1 MEMFKKLTGAL
12 LVSILVVSA
21 CGGDDGGQVR
31 RIDSGGSASVSGSG
45 SGSGSASGIDS
56 GSGSASASGSASGT
70 SPEGGPSPEMGAY
83 RPLSDVSGHSL
94 VVLDICAINQAL
106 PVDSPIDYDRVE
118 AIYTEGGSS
127 MTGDGAARTLAGFAR
142 AERDEEIWND
152 YVDYYGDPNWL
163 DSYVM
168 SAVRGS
174 GDFAGEPDLVR
185 RQAIAKGVQNQIMI
199 AWTLHELVAA
209 LDKAAD
215 GSFDID
221 SGAPHNWD
229 EGWAF
234 YHGAAPD
241 CAPYATA
248 DKRGDNFGTGTSV
261 NDALAAAF
269 TRGAE
274 ALAAGDADAAR
285 TEYEEIVRQ
294 ITITYLQAA
303 IRYAYQM
310 DDALQSDDAELARI
324 AQAEGGAFYR
334 VIEPLVAQA
343 DEAAARAV
351 GARFALSAGPPQPG
365 SGPMVS
371 GVLSSLYADLGISP
385 AEIGSLPAASP
396 ENGAAE
402 GSDPEVEAVMASYR
416 IVFDSATPF
425 DEKLPYLEDAERL
438 RSTFAAYVETAQ
450 NFGGISLDP
459 TAVEINGDT
468 AEVTYNVIF
477 GERTAYSDLTGEAVR
492 KDGVWTVTRERF
504 CTFMSSARVSCP
516 SG

>member
-1 MEMFKKLTGAL
+1 MFKKTTGAL
-12 LVSILVVSA
+12 LAAALLVAA
-21 CGGDDGGQVR
+21 CGGDDGGEVR
-31 RIDSGGSASVSGSG
+31 RIDSGE
-45 SGSGSASGIDS
+45 
-56 GSGSASASGSASGT
+56 SGSASASGSTSGSASGIA
-70 SPEGGPSPEMGAY
+70 SASDPSSQMGAY

-94 VVLDICAINQAL
+94 AVLDICAINQAL

-118 AIYTEGGSS
+118 RIYAEGGSS
-127 MTGDGAARTLAGFAR
+127 VTGDGSARTLAGFAR
-142 AERDEEIWND
+142 TERDEEIWND
-152 YVDYYGDPNWL
+152 YVGYYGDPNWL

-168 SAVRGS
+168 SAIRGS

-185 RQAIAKGVQNQIMI
+185 RQAISKGVQNQIMI
-199 AWTLHELVAA
+199 AWTLHELTAA
-209 LDKAAD
+209 LEKAAD

-241 CAPYATA
+241 CAPYSTA

-269 TRGAE
+269 TRGVE
-274 ALAAGDADAAR
+274 ALAAGDAAAAR

-294 ITITYLQAA
+294 IIITYLQAA
-303 IRYAYQM
+303 IRYAHQM
-310 DDALQSDDAELARI
+310 DAALQADDADLARI

-334 VIEPLVAQA
+334 VIEPLAAQSN
-343 DEAAARAV
+343 EEAARAV

-365 SGPMVS
+365 SGPMVT
-371 GVLSSLYADLGISP
+371 GILSSMYADLGISP
-385 AEIGSLPAASP
+385 AEIGSLPAPASP
-396 ENGAAE
+396 ENGAVAE
-402 GSDPEVEAVMASYR
+402 SEAEESGPETESVMDAYR
-416 IVFDSATPF
+416 IVFDSEIPF
-425 DEKLPYLEDAERL
+425 DDKLPYLEDAEQL
-438 RSTFAAYVETAQ
+438 RSTFEAYVETAEA
-450 NFGGISLDP
+450 FGGISLDA

-468 AEVTYNVIF
+468 AEVTYDVIF